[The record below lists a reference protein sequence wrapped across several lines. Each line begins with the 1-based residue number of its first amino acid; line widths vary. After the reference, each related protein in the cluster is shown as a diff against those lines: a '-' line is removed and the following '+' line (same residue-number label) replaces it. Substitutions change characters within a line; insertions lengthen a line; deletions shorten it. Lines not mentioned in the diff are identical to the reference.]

1 MQHRAWPRPQ
11 RFVQIL
17 KEDNMTTYDT
27 ASHLSVPPAWARYLL
42 GLCLILAGLF
52 VLGDLAAATIISTM
66 FIGAVAVVAGA
77 IEIINAFWTR
87 KWGGFLWQI
96 LLGILYVAFGAALF
110 SQPVSSALILTYF
123 LGLLLLMS
131 GIVRVLLSFRHWR
144 EAGWLMLLSGA
155 FGVAAGLIVLT
166 GFPKTGLWV
175 LGLVLGIDLIS
186 HGAAWLTYA
195 WLPTGN
201 RAA

>member
-1 MQHRAWPRPQ
+1 
-11 RFVQIL
+11 
-17 KEDNMTTYDT
+17 MTTYDT
-27 ASHLSVPPAWARYLL
+27 ASSLSVPPTWARYLL
-42 GLCLILAGLF
+42 GFFLILAGLF
-52 VLGDLAAATIISTM
+52 VLGDIVAATIISTM
-66 FIGAVAVVAGA
+66 FIGIVAVAAGVL
-77 IEIINAFWTR
+77 EIINAFWTK
-87 KWGGFLWQI
+87 KWGGFVWQI

-110 SQPVSSALILTYF
+110 TQPVSSALMLTYF

-131 GIVRVLLSFRHWR
+131 GLVRVLLSFSHWR

-155 FGVAAGLIVLT
+155 FGVLAGLVVLT

-195 WLPTGN
+195 WLPAGE
-201 RAA
+201 RKR

>member
-1 MQHRAWPRPQ
+1 
-11 RFVQIL
+11 
-17 KEDNMTTYDT
+17 MTTYDT
-27 ASHLSVPPAWARYLL
+27 ASSLSVPPTWARYLL
-42 GLCLILAGLF
+42 GFFLILAGLF
-52 VLGDLAAATIISTM
+52 VLGDIVAATIISTM
-66 FIGAVAVVAGA
+66 FIGIVAVAAGVL
-77 IEIINAFWTR
+77 EIINAFWTK
-87 KWGGFLWQI
+87 KWGGFVWQI

-110 SQPVSSALILTYF
+110 TQPVSSALMLTYF

-131 GIVRVLLSFRHWR
+131 GLVRVLLSFSHWR

-155 FGVAAGLIVLT
+155 FGVLAGLIVLT

-195 WLPTGN
+195 WLPAGE
-201 RAA
+201 RKR

>member
-1 MQHRAWPRPQ
+1 
-11 RFVQIL
+11 
-17 KEDNMTTYDT
+17 MTTYDT
-27 ASHLSVPPAWARYLL
+27 ASGLSVPPTWARYLL
-42 GLCLILAGLF
+42 GFFLILAGLF
-52 VLGDLAAATIISTM
+52 VLGDIVAATIVSTM
-66 FIGAVAVVAGA
+66 VIGIVAVAAGVL
-77 IEIINAFWTR
+77 EIINAFWTKR
-87 KWGGFLWQI
+87 WGGFVWQI

-110 SQPVSSALILTYF
+110 SQPVASALMLTYF

-131 GIVRVLLSFRHWR
+131 GLVRVLLSFSHWR

-155 FGVAAGLIVLT
+155 FGVLAGLVVLT

-195 WLPTGN
+195 WLPAGE
-201 RAA
+201 RKR

>member
-1 MQHRAWPRPQ
+1 
-11 RFVQIL
+11 
-17 KEDNMTTYDT
+17 MTTYDT
-27 ASHLSVPPAWARYLL
+27 ASSLSVPPTWARYLL
-42 GLCLILAGLF
+42 GFFLILAGLF
-52 VLGDLAAATIISTM
+52 VLGDIVAATIISTM
-66 FIGAVAVVAGA
+66 FLGIVAVAAGVL
-77 IEIINAFWTR
+77 EIINAFWTK
-87 KWGGFLWQI
+87 KWGGFVWQI

-110 SQPVSSALILTYF
+110 TQPVSSALMLTYF

-131 GIVRVLLSFRHWR
+131 GLVRVLLSFSHWR

-155 FGVAAGLIVLT
+155 FGVLAGLVVLT

-195 WLPTGN
+195 WLPAGE
-201 RAA
+201 RKR

>member
-1 MQHRAWPRPQ
+1 
-11 RFVQIL
+11 
-17 KEDNMTTYDT
+17 MTTYDT
-27 ASHLSVPPAWARYLL
+27 ASSLSVPPTWARYLL
-42 GLCLILAGLF
+42 GFCLILAGLF
-52 VLGDLAAATIISTM
+52 VLGDIVAATLISTM

-77 IEIINAFWTR
+77 IEIINAFWTK
-87 KWGGFLWQI
+87 KWGGFLWQL
-96 LLGILYVAFGAALF
+96 LLGVLYVAFGAALF
-110 SQPVSSALILTYF
+110 TQPVASALMLTYF

-131 GIVRVLLSFRHWR
+131 GIVRVFLSFSHWR

-155 FGVAAGLIVLT
+155 FGVVAGLIVLT

-195 WLPTGN
+195 WLP
-201 RAA
+201 AAGRTT